1 MKEGRVSKYILKIM
15 QDPKSLP
22 HWEQQ
27 RFENLK
33 RSEEAMKQ
41 IRKQVALAKRNGTY
55 RAGEDGEDG
64 DSKAVYDP
72 SAFDA
77 QMKLNEDKPLS
88 DSEQEEIDEQIC
100 GQNTT
105 RQFAEYKARA
115 LGDLELADKIR
126 NN

>member
-1 MKEGRVSKYILKIM
+1 
-15 QDPKSLP
+15 
-22 HWEQQ
+22 
-27 RFENLK
+27 
-33 RSEEAMKQ
+33 
-41 IRKQVALAKRNGTY
+41 
-55 RAGEDGEDG
+55 
-64 DSKAVYDP
+64 
-72 SAFDA
+72 
-77 QMKLNEDKPLS
+77 MKLNEDKPLS